1 MSRKE
6 LLENTIKYLKE
17 LPNEKISEVHD
28 FVEYLYQKHEEYILK
43 TGIQKL
49 ETESGSFQFLKNQ
62 EELYTVNNIKEKYN
76 EKGWYCFT
84 AFSVY
89 YLSGNKLRP
98 ALILVV
104 NKNDVVVSFI
114 TTNESLK
121 TETDISIQSSPKNGL
136 KSNSIVLLNK
146 IATLEKSLVLGKI
159 GVLAAKE
166 IREVNQ
172 MLIEIFKINYAE

>member
-1 MSRKE
+1 MKKGDIV
-6 LLENTIKYLKE
+6 LL
-17 LPNEKISEVHD
+17 P
-28 FVEYLYQKHEEYILK
+28 FP
-43 TGIQKL
+43 
-49 ETESGSFQFLKNQ
+49 
-62 EELYTVNNIKEKYN
+62 
-76 EKGWYCFT
+76 FT
-84 AFSVY
+84 D
-89 YLSGNKLRP
+89 LSGNKLRP

-104 NKNDVVVSFI
+104 NRNDVVVSFI

-136 KSNSIVLLNK
+136 KRNSIILLNK

-172 MLIEIFKINYAE
+172 MLIEIFKINFAE